1 MHLFEAAKSLSK
13 TGYGYNEAKSQ
24 IHNTHHW
31 RAYTI
36 SCRCNLNFKLPTIQ
50 IIRSGPIH
58 T

>member
-1 MHLFEAAKSLSK
+1 MHLFGAAKSLSK
-13 TGYGYNEAKSQ
+13 TGYGHNEAKSQ

-36 SCRCNLNFKLPTIQ
+36 SCCNLNIKLLAIQ